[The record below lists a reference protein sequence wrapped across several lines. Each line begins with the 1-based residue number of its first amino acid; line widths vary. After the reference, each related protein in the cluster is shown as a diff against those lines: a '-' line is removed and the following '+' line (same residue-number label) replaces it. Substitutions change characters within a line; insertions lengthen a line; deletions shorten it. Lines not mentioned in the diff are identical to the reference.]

1 MTTYPTLRNLLVSVM
16 SADVGLSEE
25 CEEAAL
31 IASMANSEYRYMLK
45 KELEMAFSDP
55 DLSWMSLLDNERY
68 CVYPA
73 DSEEE
78 AEQYIKERLWNRIA
92 SME

>member
-25 CEEAAL
+25 GEEAAL
-31 IASMANSEYRYMLK
+31 VASMANSEYRYMLK
-45 KELEMAFSDP
+45 KELEMAFSDA

-78 AEQYIKERLWNRIA
+78 AKQYIKERLWDRVV
-92 SME
+92 SQE